1 MSDDVKKIAET
12 LTTHQRIKLMRKI
25 SQHCPDDLMDLGLV
39 YKSSFY
45 PMGSSYIELRGT
57 FSLTPLG
64 LAVARELEAR
74 DE

>member
-1 MSDDVKKIAET
+1 MSEAKKIAEK
-12 LTTHQRIKLMRKI
+12 LTTHQQIKLLRNI
-25 SQHCPDDLMDLGLV
+25 SQHCPDDLIDLGLV
-39 YKSSFY
+39 DKSSYY
-45 PMGSSYIELRGT
+45 PMGSSYIGLRGT